1 MLYFKKLK
9 KTKQKDLWH
18 YIKVD
23 DEAKTAAEWVTDIY
37 VADNWALV
45 EKDEFFGH
53 DEPEEEVEES
63 AEVGDEDVAEVETSE
78 ATEDGNEETKD
89 EETAE
94 GAE

>member
-53 DEPEEEVEES
+53 DEPEEES